1 MPLKVMVFMDGSW
14 FYHSRQS
21 LFTNAGEDG
30 FEIDY
35 KRMTVLLQSTIADTL
50 DQDVD
55 LVKVCYFGTLPAN
68 RPGCNPTKQK
78 VFYNFLA
85 EQCGFCTEIAQVD
98 ARESSANEDRGVG
111 VALTVK
117 AMHFA
122 AIPGVYDLAVIIGG
136 SHEYRALCQGLHM
149 LGKRTM
155 LVAVRNSGNTVLTSP
170 SLLSEAGVSDLPIF
184 YLDDHLEELKLVR
197 SEQLRTC
204 KLCGAQESTTWAGPE
219 FFCSKCRTVHRKRVR
234 VCDTCGREEETTWS
248 KDYFYCSECRRN
260 HRSQKGPEEAAEGA
274 SEASTRNAWE
284 VNG

>member
-1 MPLKVMVFMDGSW
+1 MPLKAMIFMDGSW

-35 KRMTVLLQSTIADTL
+35 KRMRGLVQTSISETL

-55 LVKVCYFGTLPAN
+55 IVRTCYFGTLPSN
-68 RPGCNPTKQK
+68 RPGYNPSKQRI
-78 VFYNFLA
+78 FYNLLA
-85 EQCGFCTEIAQVD
+85 EQCGFDTEITQID
-98 ARESSANEDRGVG
+98 FRSEPGQSEDRGVC
-111 VALTVK
+111 VALAVK

-122 AIPGVYDLAVIIGG
+122 AIPCVYDIAVIIGG
-136 SHEYRALCQGLHM
+136 SHEYRALCSGLKN

-155 LVAVRNSGNTVLTSP
+155 IATIRNREGFIVTSP
-170 SLLSEAGVSDLPIF
+170 SLLSEPGVSDLPILF
-184 YLDDHLEELKLVR
+184 LDDHLDELRLVR

-219 FFCSKCRTVHRKRVR
+219 FFCSKCRTDHRRRVR
-234 VCDTCGREEETTWS
+234 ICDTCGKEEETTWN

-260 HRSQKGPEEAAEGA
+260 HRAQRDGEDAETAQTSEE
-274 SEASTRNAWE
+274 
-284 VNG
+284 